1 MPNSK
6 SIEVDGFAIVDDVLD
21 RDQLDALEHALSPII
36 DGVPAAGVGG
46 LAQRVPYVHTL
57 AHSAMVRALV
67 EPELGS
73 GARLVR
79 SILFNKCPQANWQ
92 VPWHQDLAIA
102 VQEHASVEGYTTW
115 SMKGDVHHVQPPID
129 VLERMLTVR
138 LHLDSTDDTNGALW
152 VAPGSHRL
160 GRLEAAHAGTVAKQL
175 GPKVPGWARRPFSA
189 FPAFRHRGIPLPGNS
204 PQRRVVQS
212 GLSE

>member
-36 DGVPAAGVGG
+36 DGVPAAGVRG

-57 AHSAMVRALV
+57 APSAIVRALV

-79 SILFNKCPQANWQ
+79 SILFNECPQANWQ

-102 VQEHASVEGYTTW
+102 VHEHASVEGYTTW

-138 LHLDSTDDTNGALW
+138 CIWIPPTTPTVPYGWRPART
-152 VAPGSHRL
+152 GSAGLRL
-160 GRLEAAHAGTVAKQL
+160 PMRARSRNSSGRRSLAGLVGHFRHSRHSGIA
-175 GPKVPGWARRPFSA
+175 A
-189 FPAFRHRGIPLPGNS
+189 FPCQGTLLNAVS
-204 PQRRVVQS
+204 SSQV
-212 GLSE
+212 